1 MGFFSR
7 KKNDEGQKAP
17 AKGAA
22 APKPKA
28 EAKAKAAE
36 PKKEAAA
43 PAPRET
49 GHAYK
54 VLVRPLVTEKSTA
67 LAQLGQYAFE
77 VSTRANKVEIRKA
90 VKAVY
95 GVLPTSVR
103 VITVLGKPVR
113 SRTGMSRRSSWRK
126 AVVTLKKGDRIDL
139 FANA

>member
-17 AKGAA
+17 AKSV
-22 APKPKA
+22 
-28 EAKAKAAE
+28 AKKSDE
-36 PKKEAAA
+36 KKEEAAK
-43 PAPRET
+43 PAVYVARET
-49 GHAYK
+49 GSAYK
-54 VLVRPLVTEKSTA
+54 ILVRPLVTEKTTA
-67 LAQLGQYAFE
+67 LGQIGQYAFE
-77 VSTRANKVEIRKA
+77 VAKGANKVEVRKA

-95 GVLPTSVR
+95 GVTPTTVR

-126 AVVTLKKGDRIDL
+126 AIVTLKKGERIDL

>member
-7 KKNDEGQKAP
+7 KKSDDVTKAP
-17 AKGAA
+17 AKSKAA
-22 APKPKA
+22 APKA
-28 EAKAKAAE
+28 EE
-36 PKKEAAA
+36 KKEEAAK
-43 PAPRET
+43 PVTYVTRET

-54 VLVRPLVTEKSTA
+54 VLIRPLVTEKTTA
-67 LAQLGQYAFE
+67 LQQLGQYAFE
-77 VSTRANKVEIRKA
+77 VAKGANKVEVRKA

-95 GVLPTSVR
+95 GVLPTDVR

-126 AVVTLKKGDRIDL
+126 AIVTLKKGDRIDL

>member
-17 AKGAA
+17 AKSTAA
-22 APKPKA
+22 KAKPEDKKEEAPKPA
-28 EAKAKAAE
+28 VYVT
-36 PKKEAAA
+36 
-43 PAPRET
+43 RET

-54 VLVRPLVTEKSTA
+54 VLVRPLVTEKTTA
-67 LAQLGQYAFE
+67 LQQLGQYAFE
-77 VSTRANKVEIRKA
+77 VARDANKMEVRKA

-95 GVLPTSVR
+95 GVTPTSVR

-113 SRTGMSRRSSWRK
+113 SRTGKSRRSSWRK
-126 AVVTLKKGDRIDL
+126 AMVTLKKGDRIDL